1 MGRHDFTPLRVRE
14 ATKRLFDSHKI
25 SVMPPWYHAVSDI
38 PPAQTLTRPVMRAPR
53 VKGHKKPSRMF
64 QPMPIVYPEDRLRS
78 EFFGDHPWELAR
90 PRVILENDGKDGEKW
105 DWSRIVQPG
114 KRLDGE
120 SVVQRQM
127 YLMEHSNLTKEA
139 AYDQARREF
148 YHYRHLEDVE
158 RRIAKEEALY
168 TGAYFGKGALEVG
181 MGLEDGAYENWKAW
195 AAKQIEESKQARAQL
210 YSGPVE
216 QSVPELDEDEMDEAL
231 DEVQEAIPA
240 TENGQD
246 ALGGVP
252 MHT

>member
-1 MGRHDFTPLRVRE
+1 
-14 ATKRLFDSHKI
+14 
-25 SVMPPWYHAVSDI
+25 
-38 PPAQTLTRPVMRAPR
+38 
-53 VKGHKKPSRMF
+53 
-64 QPMPIVYPEDRLRS
+64 MPIVYPEDKLRN

-114 KRLDGE
+114 KKLDGE

-127 YLMEHSNLTKEA
+127 YLMEHSNLTREA

-168 TGAYFGKGALEVG
+168 TGAYFGKGTLEVG
-181 MGLEDGAYENWKAW
+181 MELEDRAYENWKAW

-216 QSVPELDEDEMDEAL
+216 QSVSELDEDEMDEAL

-240 TENGQD
+240 MKNGRD
-246 ALGGVP
+246 ASGDVP
-252 MHT
+252 MHS